1 MRLFFAALMLALL
14 PGCLFQEEWTAFVYP
29 NANDLSSHQEFGPF
43 SSFPDCQVAAINN
56 LRGRG
61 LATKGDYECGLNCE
75 YNAEWRTR
83 ICEET
88 RS

>member
-1 MRLFFAALMLALL
+1 MRFLIGAFMLAALS
-14 PGCLFQEEWTAFVYP
+14 GCLFEEEWTAFVYP
-29 NANDLSSHQEFGPF
+29 NMHDLSSHQEFGPF
-43 SSFPDCQVAAINN
+43 SSFQDCQVAAINN

-61 LATKGDYECGLNCE
+61 LAAKGDYECGLNCE
-75 YNAEWRTR
+75 YSPEWQTR